1 MSGPKYSDYVLERQ
15 RLLQIQAQLEAELEF
30 GKCRQITTQINECV
44 DKSKLYFSQINIAQ
58 FENNIASAECVVQ
71 SKTILNELK
80 KLVGELKVELSKH
93 FNIEGNSDA
102 LIVVLDSYETR
113 LKRVKNLVYQINHL
127 MRELNEEYNRQLQQN
142 LEIDFENTTWD
153 SSVVASNISESL
165 MNTYNDI
172 VERLVAYDNFAE
184 EKAKYDAI
192 INNHSIDDSFKIAQ
206 MKMLFD
212 AFLVERQ
219 LDDNNAELLKLRS
232 EYIALSNLIYGE
244 CDDIPENIDDLKFEI
259 KEMLLAAQGQ
269 KIGEYVADC
278 IDKVMLELG
287 YDVVGSEVL
296 STQNMT
302 KQLYDYSS
310 DSAITVASSESG
322 AMMIEVV
329 GKKNC
334 DGSNG
339 STKAVKE
346 DMERFCPDFQKV
358 KHGLQQYGITLT
370 DKKICPP
377 DEKYVRFVDVEKQ
390 KTTDRRITSRNRK
403 KKKYHE

>member
-30 GKCRQITTQINECV
+30 AKCRQVTNQINECI
-44 DKSKLYFSQINIAQ
+44 DRSDLYFSQVNVTQ
-58 FENNIASAECVVQ
+58 FEKNIASAEGVVL

-80 KLVGELKVELSKH
+80 KLIVELKLELSKH
-93 FNIEGNSDA
+93 FNIDGNSDV
-102 LIVVLDSYETR
+102 LIGVLNSYETR

-153 SSVVASNISESL
+153 SPFVASNISESL
-165 MNTYNDI
+165 MNTYTDI
-172 VERLVAYDNFAE
+172 IERLVAYDNFVQ

-192 INNHSIDDSFKIAQ
+192 LNNHYIDDSFKIAQ
-206 MKMLFD
+206 MKMIFD

-219 LDDNNAELLKLRS
+219 LDDDNAEVLKLRS
-232 EYIALSNLIYGE
+232 EYIALSNLIYGD
-244 CDDIPENIDDLKFEI
+244 CDDIPEDIDDLKFEI
-259 KEMLLAAQGQ
+259 KEMLVAAQGQ

-296 STQNMT
+296 SSQKMT

-310 DSAITVASSESG
+310 DSVITIASSERG
-322 AMMIEVV
+322 AMMLEVV

-358 KHGLQQYGITLT
+358 KHGLQQYGITLI

-390 KTTDRRITSRNRK
+390 NTTDRRITSRNRK